1 MRKGRLCVPMIV
13 LCLLL
18 AACGGEGGG
27 SEAEELA
34 LVIRGEYL
42 AMTGCTAHM
51 EVTADYGQRVYTY
64 GIDLNWQREGESTL
78 TLTSPENVA
87 GTTVRIQAGETWLDF
102 DGVRVE
108 TGTLADSGLT
118 PVGAAHTLL
127 TCAREGFLAECTL
140 ETLDEN
146 RSLHVTSRDPEAGAG
161 EGVETQLW
169 FDAATHALLRGE
181 ISSDGFTV
189 LQCELTD
196 FQMMFAE
203 SPSPAP

>member
-1 MRKGRLCVPMIV
+1 MIV

-64 GIDLNWQREGESTL
+64 GIDLTWQREGESTL

-102 DGVRVE
+102 DGVR
-108 TGTLADSGLT
+108 AQ
-118 PVGAAHTLL
+118 AAL
-127 TCAREGFLAECTL
+127 
-140 ETLDEN
+140 
-146 RSLHVTSRDPEAGAG
+146 EAGR
-161 EGVETQLW
+161 
-169 FDAATHALLRGE
+169 LLSYLG
-181 ISSDGFTV
+181 
-189 LQCELTD
+189 
-196 FQMMFAE
+196 
-203 SPSPAP
+203 